1 MGQYFLL
8 ANLDKKEYV
17 DPHKIGGLLKLW
29 EWCVNR
35 QANIIPWLL
44 AKGPQD
50 GTSLCRIPFR
60 YTFKN
65 EKDKE
70 LYLNRINEEA
80 ETPIGKGYFKTV
92 GRWAGDRIMLIG
104 DYDKSG
110 LYDIA
115 REEYKDIS
123 DELKDEFNEF
133 IEVDSFKLGKQ
144 LEGIRPDLIV
154 GLEGFKVN
162 PKMKA
167 KGDKK

>member
-8 ANLDKKEYV
+8 VNLDKKEYV

-50 GTSLCRIPFR
+50 GTSLCRIQFR
-60 YTFKN
+60 SEFKD
-65 EKDKE
+65 EEDKKS
-70 LYLNRINEEA
+70 YLNMIQEEA
-80 ETPIGKGYFKTV
+80 ETPIGKGHFKTA
-92 GRWAGDRIMLIG
+92 GRWAGDRIILIG
-104 DYDKSG
+104 DYDESL
-110 LYDIA
+110 LYDKVK
-115 REEYKDIS
+115 EEYKEIS

-133 IEVDSFKLGKQ
+133 VEVESFKLGKQ

-154 GLEGFKVN
+154 GVEGFKVN

-167 KGDKK
+167 KSDKQ